1 MIVYRIFIDDRIK
14 DIARRYRLGLFATKR
29 SNFVQ
34 PCSNLENLR
43 DNLDCTNHFAF
54 VYRARKYIDK
64 IIADFWKNLDALP
77 STFSSIIKDYE
88 KILPERWL
96 FTAVSY
102 NGVTKK
108 FYKHIVDA
116 MRYEDV
122 GPEIYPFLEEVDL
135 HVCVYCNVQPVVY
148 EGKKANCTL
157 DHFCCKSHYPYLC
170 LSFFNLFPCCQR
182 CNGKKSYDD
191 FLGYFELYVEDSSE
205 RNPFLFEFGSLKN
218 FVQTRNCDKA
228 VVTFKLRG
236 SYAPK
241 MITKLDVGGL
251 YKDKTAKDRLEMIL
265 KRAQEISSCH
275 VNVTNDS
282 FGLSVS
288 ATSLSSI
295 QLECIIGKYYRIEDI
310 HKEMCTKLSI
320 DFAKKLGLL

>member
-1 MIVYRIFIDDRIK
+1 MYRIFIDDRIK
-14 DIARRYRLGLFATKR
+14 NIARKYRSGLFKNRR
-29 SNFVQ
+29 SDFVQ
-34 PCSNLENLR
+34 PCDKLR
-43 DNLDCTNHFAF
+43 CLKAGLKCDNHSAF
-54 VYRARKYIDK
+54 VYRARIYIDK
-64 IIADFWKNLDALP
+64 IINDFEINLDSLP
-77 STFSSIIKDYE
+77 STFSSLIKDYE
-88 KILPERWL
+88 KIMPKRWL
-96 FTAVSY
+96 STAVSY
-102 NGVTKK
+102 NGVTKE
-108 FYKHIVDA
+108 FHKHIVDA

-122 GPEIYPFLEEVDL
+122 GSEIYPFLEEVGL
-135 HVCVYCNVQPVVY
+135 HVCAYCNIQPVVY

-170 LSFFNLFPCCQR
+170 LSFFNLYPCCQR
-182 CNGKKSYDD
+182 CNEKKSYDD

-236 SYAPK
+236 GYAPK

-320 DFAKKLGLL
+320 DFAKKLGIL

>member
-1 MIVYRIFIDDRIK
+1 MYRIFIDDRIK
-14 DIARRYRLGLFATKR
+14 DIAKRYRLSLFVTRR
-29 SNFVQ
+29 SDFVQ

-43 DNLDCTNHFAF
+43 DNLACANHFAF
-54 VYRARKYIDK
+54 VYRARKYIDQ

-77 STFSSIIKDYE
+77 STFSGIIKGYE
-88 KILPERWL
+88 KIMPQRWL

-116 MRYEDV
+116 MRYDDV
-122 GPEIYPFLEEVDL
+122 GPEIYPFLEEVGL
-135 HVCVYCNVQPVVY
+135 HVCAYCNIQPVVY

-170 LSFFNLFPCCQR
+170 LSFFNLYPCCQR

-191 FLGYFELYVEDSSE
+191 FQDYFELYVEDSSD
-205 RNPFLFEFGSLKN
+205 RDPFLFEFSALSD
-218 FVQTRNCDKA
+218 FIQTHNCNKA
-228 VVTFKLRG
+228 DIVFKLRG

-320 DFAKKLGLL
+320 DFAKKLGIL